1 MVNPQTKKN
10 GCQLQEYVERCF
22 QTQVAP
28 DPEAPSTCSNST
40 VICTTYAPQ
49 IPQNAIVTSGS
60 GICSLDSIE
69 CYCHIRLWLLLLRF
83 HRMLLSHQALTKA
96 QIALDL
102 LHLISNLLSQ
112 VLTFGLDLLVEQQMA
127 HLQPQ
132 ICPPT
137 TFRVTDTLVSHS
149 FSNPVF
155 HTISENPACLYHS
168 KAILI
173 P

>member
-1 MVNPQTKKN
+1 MVANFRNMLRDVFKPRL
-10 GCQLQEYVERCF
+10 LQILKLHQHV
-22 QTQVAP
+22 V
-28 DPEAPSTCSNST
+28 
-40 VICTTYAPQ
+40 
-49 IPQNAIVTSGS
+49 IPQSFVQ
-60 GICSLDSIE
+60 
-69 CYCHIRLWLLLLRF
+69 HMLLRF